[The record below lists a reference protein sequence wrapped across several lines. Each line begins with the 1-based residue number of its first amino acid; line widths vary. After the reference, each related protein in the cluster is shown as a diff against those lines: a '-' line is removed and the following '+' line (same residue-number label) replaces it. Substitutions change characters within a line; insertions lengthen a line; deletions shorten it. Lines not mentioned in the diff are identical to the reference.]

1 MHIVDRRS
9 EALMLSRS
17 QAGWIRAAREIYR
30 VMLLAYPRTF
40 RQAYGREMLLVFE
53 DRARDLV
60 RNRGSWA
67 LLCFAAG
74 IVWDWLKTI
83 VRERSEMR
91 GLQVTRAAA
100 AVQVALILPA
110 ALFMVSVVLRYLP
123 RFHDGAQQIV
133 MLYAGRMWTL
143 WCLLLTPPLCV
154 LASGCLMVLGEW
166 KRAMAPPPAHHP
178 VAALASRPSSLIVAV
193 TTVAAAGILTT
204 VLLHMLAN

>member
-83 VRERSEMR
+83 VRETS
-91 GLQVTRAAA
+91 VDTSN
-100 AVQVALILPA
+100 PA
-110 ALFMVSVVLRYLP
+110 ICGRVKTGHCGRRPRLVSS
-123 RFHDGAQQIV
+123 
-133 MLYAGRMWTL
+133 T
-143 WCLLLTPPLCV
+143 
-154 LASGCLMVLGEW
+154 SS
-166 KRAMAPPPAHHP
+166 PPPS
-178 VAALASRPSSLIVAV
+178 ASRSAVSSASCAV
-193 TTVAAAGILTT
+193 RT
-204 VLLHMLAN
+204 